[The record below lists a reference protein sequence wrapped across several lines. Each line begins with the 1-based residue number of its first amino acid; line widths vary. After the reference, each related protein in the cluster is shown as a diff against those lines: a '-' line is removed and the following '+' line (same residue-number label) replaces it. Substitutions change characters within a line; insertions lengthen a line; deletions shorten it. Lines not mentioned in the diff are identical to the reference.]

1 MKIKDYLRK
10 VETANEVMALSNRC
24 GDYEVEYK
32 LYMEYDNYKTY
43 SAKTWK
49 EFQKLIKQEFGV
61 KQVWYYTDSSDYQ
74 WYGGWRYELNKSN
87 NGIYWLVLNNAEKIE
102 V

>member
-1 MKIKDYLRK
+1 MKIKDYLK
-10 VETANEVMALSNRC
+10 KIETANEIMTLSNRC

-49 EFQKLIKQEFGV
+49 EFQKLIKQEFIPDFADEILNGNF
-61 KQVWYYTDSSDYQ
+61 
-74 WYGGWRYELNKSN
+74 ELNEQYYIKTSSV
-87 NGIYWLVLNNAEKIE
+87 IFTIE
-102 V
+102 

>member
-10 VETANEVMALSNRC
+10 VETANEVMVLSNRC

-49 EFQKLIKQEFGV
+49 EFQKLIKQEFIPDFADEILNGNF
-61 KQVWYYTDSSDYQ
+61 
-74 WYGGWRYELNKSN
+74 ELNEQYYIKTSSV
-87 NGIYWLVLNNAEKIE
+87 IFSIE
-102 V
+102 

>member
-1 MKIKDYLRK
+1 MKIKDYLKK

-49 EFQKLIKQEFGV
+49 EFQKLIKQEFIPDFADEILNG
-61 KQVWYYTDSSDYQ
+61 DF
-74 WYGGWRYELNKSN
+74 ELNEQYYIKTSSV
-87 NGIYWLVLNNAEKIE
+87 IFSIE
-102 V
+102 